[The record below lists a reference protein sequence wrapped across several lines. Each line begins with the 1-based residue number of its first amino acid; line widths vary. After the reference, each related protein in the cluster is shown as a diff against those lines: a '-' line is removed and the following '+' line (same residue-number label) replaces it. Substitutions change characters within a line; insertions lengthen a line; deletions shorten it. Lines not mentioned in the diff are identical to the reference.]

1 MDVNWYGSLNDVV
14 DYFHFNRICTEL
26 GMQNDTE
33 ELQRVLSRQNVAY
46 PKSPLSLV
54 IDMQNSIASKDYVSA
69 FDASAELSV
78 RFPNNYD
85 YAFNFAYC
93 AFKAG
98 YYPKAVEVLKDL
110 NVETSQSDVDVLSLL
125 GHAQLEEFFKNGK
138 EELSFEAKSS
148 LDKAI
153 KLCNEQGYPATYPAG
168 QLARLYEK
176 SSFKPAPSGKCWL
189 VELSA
194 KQFYW
199 FRTAAQA
206 EITTLKK
213 ALGNKVKKGDM
224 VLFVRKE
231 KSSSSD
237 VSTVNIGGLLS
248 VMSDPEWHPIENFES
263 ILRLENRPEIV
274 IKFEVTEDAEKI
286 DINNLDLGDSRRYGA
301 LELTSEAQNYIDEVI
316 SEYSNELSQ
325 FTTTYQDLRAA
336 K

>member
-1 MDVNWYGSLNDVV
+1 MK
-14 DYFHFNRICTEL
+14 
-26 GMQNDTE
+26 Q
-33 ELQRVLSRQNVAY
+33 
-46 PKSPLSLV
+46 
-54 IDMQNSIASKDYVSA
+54 
-69 FDASAELSV
+69 
-78 RFPNNYD
+78 
-85 YAFNFAYC
+85 
-93 AFKAG
+93 
-98 YYPKAVEVLKDL
+98 
-110 NVETSQSDVDVLSLL
+110 
-125 GHAQLEEFFKNGK
+125 
-138 EELSFEAKSS
+138 KSS